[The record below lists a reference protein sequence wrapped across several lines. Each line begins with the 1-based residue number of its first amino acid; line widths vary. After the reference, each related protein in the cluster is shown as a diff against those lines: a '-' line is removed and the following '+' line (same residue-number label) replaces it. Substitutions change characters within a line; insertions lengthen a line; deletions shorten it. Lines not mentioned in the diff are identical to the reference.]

1 MFEATVR
8 PLSFPS
14 EGISRDGL
22 LFRLPTVDD
31 VETVAPAF
39 LDESVGGAANMP
51 RFDADELREQV
62 GHFPELLEQSILL
75 PVLVIDEA
83 GGEIQGGGAIHHW
96 NWEQTQAEIG
106 YWLFPHARGRGAAT
120 KTARFLAEHGFS
132 LGIDRIEARVNV
144 GNTASERVLERA
156 GFTREGV
163 LRSMGLRTGGR
174 SDQTIFSL
182 LPGE

>member
-1 MFEATVR
+1 VFEPSRR
-8 PLSFPS
+8 PLSFPPD
-14 EGISRDGL
+14 GISRDGL
-22 LFRLPTVDD
+22 VFRLPTLDD
-31 VETVAPAF
+31 VDTVAPAF

-51 RFDADELREQV
+51 RFDADELGRQV
-62 GHFPELLEQSILL
+62 GHFPELLEQGILL
-75 PVLVIDEA
+75 PLLVVDEA

-106 YWLFPHARGRGAAT
+106 YWLFPGARGRGTAT

-132 LGIDRIEARVNV
+132 VGLDRIEARVNV

-163 LRSMGLRTGGR
+163 LRSMGLRNGGR